1 MWKGFFKNSKST
13 FEKYKLKKINILFSS
28 SGVLDYPYKNSN
40 GLGNRFTHSVTKF
53 KAMSGCLYD
62 LSILKV
68 ERPQYKNYGL
78 SFLFL

>member
-40 GLGNRFTHSVTKF
+40 GLGNRSTHSVTKF